1 MHARARLASL
11 EPDPAKVKEHADV
24 VLTRLG
30 EGVSVEHVDRLY
42 QLLAKALRSVGDEL
56 RAGECDA
63 ASRAAIE
70 RQAAQIGTNA
80 IRDRFLASKGLA

>member
-1 MHARARLASL
+1 M
-11 EPDPAKVKEHADV
+11 

-42 QLLAKALRSVGDEL
+42 LLLAKGLRAAGDEP
-56 RAGECDA
+56 RAAECDA

-70 RQAAQIGTNA
+70 RQAAQIGTDA